1 MSRVA
6 NFSIR
11 CLCNVVNSTACGS
24 GSSSRLLKSVP
35 FHQRTVPEPRDQKLI
50 PSSSRTITTAFKDRP
65 ELQLT
70 LALIKP
76 SVCAY
81 QPDVSAILK
90 EIKQSGLNVAR
101 SKRLFWTSQEA
112 HEFYAEHRGRFYYDR
127 LILGMISGP
136 SLALAL
142 YGPDAIQKWR
152 SMLGPTKAYKSKWQ
166 HPACLRARYGL
177 GDTRNGFHGSDSDH
191 SAIRELSLVFD
202 GWDTQWWLDR
212 EQGKLPVDDGGKL
225 NPLGF

>member
-1 MSRVA
+1 MR
-6 NFSIR
+6 SIPR
-11 CLCNVVNSTACGS
+11 TTSAIGLAERSTAS
-24 GSSSRLLKSVP
+24 TSSSRLFSLDRPPSTSIS
-35 FHQRTVPEPRDQKLI
+35 HHH
-50 PSSSRTITTAFKDRP
+50 PSSSRSISRNSKDSQ

-101 SKRLFWTSQEA
+101 SRRLFWTSTDA
-112 HEFYAEHRGRFYYDR
+112 HAFYSEHSGRFYYDR

-142 YGPDAIQKWR
+142 YGPNAILKWR
-152 SMLGPTKAYKSKWQ
+152 QMLGATKAYKSKWED
-166 HPACLRARYGL
+166 PTSLRARYGL
-177 GDTRNGFHGSDSDH
+177 GDTRNGFHGSDSTD
-191 SAIRELSLVFD
+191 SAKRELGLVFD
-202 GWDTQWWLDR
+202 SWDTEWWLQR
-212 EQGKLPVDDGGKL
+212 EQGKLPSDDGGRL

>member
-1 MSRVA
+1 MK
-6 NFSIR
+6 SI
-11 CLCNVVNSTACGS
+11 A
-24 GSSSRLLKSVP
+24 SSSSCLFRGIASSSSSSFSSHLVASTISTVT
-35 FHQRTVPEPRDQKLI
+35 RTQDRASQTRHI
-50 PSSSRTITTAFKDRP
+50 SSRTNQNP
-65 ELQLT
+65 PQELQLT

-101 SKRLFWTSQEA
+101 SRRLFWTSTDA
-112 HEFYAEHRGRFYYDR
+112 HAFYSEHRGRFYYDR

-142 YGPDAIQKWR
+142 YGPNAIARWR
-152 SMLGPTKAYKSKWQ
+152 TLLGPTKAYMSKYT
-166 HPACLRARYGL
+166 HPHSLRARYGI
-177 GDTRNGFHGSDSDH
+177 GDTRNGFHGSDSPD
-191 SAIRELSLVFD
+191 SASRELGLVFD
-202 GWDTQWWLDR
+202 GWDTNWWLQR
-212 EQGKLPVDDGGKL
+212 EQGKLPTDQDGKL